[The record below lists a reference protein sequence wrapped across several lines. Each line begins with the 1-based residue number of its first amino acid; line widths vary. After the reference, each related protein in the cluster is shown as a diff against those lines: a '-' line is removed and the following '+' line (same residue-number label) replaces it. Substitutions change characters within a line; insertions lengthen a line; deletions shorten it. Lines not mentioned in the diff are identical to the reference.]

1 MRSGLCE
8 SIAAAVLVLSGC
20 SHPVTPVTHAAS
32 SGTAAA
38 EPGHVSA
45 DSVGARVAR
54 EIRITGTVEA
64 VQYSKVLVPAF
75 YGQGGSLT
83 LTHLIPNGSRVKG
96 GDPIAEFD
104 ATTQADNARDAQA
117 KFDDLGHQAEQKRA
131 QNRADAEKRAADLKQ
146 AEADL
151 AKAELELQKGPLL
164 AEIDKLKNEA
174 KAELAK
180 SHVASLKESNS
191 AHDRSDAAA
200 LKILELQRDRQK
212 VALDR
217 ARSNMDLLSIKAS
230 LAGVVAHQNVYR
242 NNAMG
247 HPQEGDQLWRGQAIV
262 SIFDPTEMLVRCAV
276 GEPDGAVLVPGSKA
290 TVYLD
295 AYPDLSFPAHFEFSS
310 PVASSALGSPIKT
323 FTAVFKLD
331 GADPHLMP
339 DLSAAVV
346 VKPAAGEATMAAA
359 GGAH

>member
-1 MRSGLCE
+1 MRCTLRKLM
-8 SIAAAVLVLSGC
+8 AVAFLVLLCCC
-20 SHPVTPVTHAAS
+20 SRPTPRVAQAAS
-32 SGTAAA
+32 PGTIPTAS
-38 EPGHVSA
+38 PSA
-45 DSVGARVAR
+45 RIKR
-54 EIRITGTVEA
+54 EIRITGTVQA
-64 VQYSKVLVPAF
+64 VHYSKVLVPAI

-83 LTHLIPNGSRVKG
+83 LTHLIPNGSRVRE

-104 ATTQADNARDAQA
+104 ATQQADNARDAQA

-164 AEIDKLKNEA
+164 AEIDRLKNEA
-174 KAELAK
+174 KAELARD
-180 SHVASLKESNS
+180 HVASLKKSNA
-191 AHDRSDAAA
+191 AHDRSDVAA
-200 LKILELQRDRQK
+200 LKYLELQRDRQK

-217 ARSNMDLLSIKAS
+217 ARNNIHLLSTKAS
-230 LAGVVAHQNVYR
+230 LAGVVAHQNVSR
-242 NNAMG
+242 NNSIG

-262 SIFDPTEMLVRCAV
+262 SIFDPSEMLVNCAV
-276 GEPDGAVLVPGSKA
+276 GEPDGAALVPGSKA

-295 AYPDLSFPAHFEFSS
+295 AYPDLSFPAHLETAS

-323 FTAVFKLD
+323 FSAIFKLD
-331 GADPHLMP
+331 RSDPHLMP

-346 VKPAAGEATMAAA
+346 VEPPAATTGSA
-359 GGAH
+359 GGGN